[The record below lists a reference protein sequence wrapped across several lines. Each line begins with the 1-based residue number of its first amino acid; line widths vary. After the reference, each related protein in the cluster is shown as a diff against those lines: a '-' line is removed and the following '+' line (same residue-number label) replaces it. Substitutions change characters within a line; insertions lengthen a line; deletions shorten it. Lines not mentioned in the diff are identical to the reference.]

1 MRGCFNPY
9 LTLSLLMPLAGLS
22 FWPALAR
29 TRPPDPKEPSLKV
42 SVLVYNYAQVPPAT
56 LARAEEQ
63 AKALFGKAGLETQ
76 WWDHFRSKAEF
87 RDDPA
92 GRFESARFL
101 VVVRLLPKPRAVL
114 RSTTLGEALACEPG
128 AEMCIAQVFLDRV
141 IERTAVGAIS
151 LEQVLGHAMAH
162 EVGHLLLG
170 SNSHSPRGLMRGKW
184 SPEDLRRAAKGDLLF
199 TPEQA
204 KRMRGNVIARLRR

>member
-1 MRGCFNPY
+1 
-9 LTLSLLMPLAGLS
+9 
-22 FWPALAR
+22 
-29 TRPPDPKEPSLKV
+29 LKIP
-42 SVLVYNYAQVPPAT
+42 VLVYNYAQVPQAT

-63 AKALFGKAGLETQ
+63 AKAIFRKAGLETQ

-87 RDDPA
+87 RNDQA
-92 GRFESARFL
+92 GRHEADRFL

-114 RSTTLGEALACEPG
+114 RSSTLGEALTCEPG

-141 IERTAVGAIS
+141 IGRTAIGEIS

-170 SNSHSPRGLMRGKW
+170 SNSHWTRGLMRGKW
-184 SPEDLRRAAKGDLLF
+184 SLEDLRRAAKGDLLF
-199 TPEQA
+199 TPQQA
-204 KRMRGNVIARLRR
+204 EVIRAEVLRRVRQQEARQAGGPVAPISRR

>member
-1 MRGCFNPY
+1 M
-9 LTLSLLMPLAGLS
+9 
-22 FWPALAR
+22 
-29 TRPPDPKEPSLKV
+29 
-42 SVLVYNYAQVPPAT
+42 
-56 LARAEEQ
+56 
-63 AKALFGKAGLETQ
+63 
-76 WWDHFRSKAEF
+76 
-87 RDDPA
+87 
-92 GRFESARFL
+92 
-101 VVVRLLPKPRAVL
+101 VVVRLLPKPRDVL

-141 IERTAVGAIS
+141 IERTAVGALS

-170 SNSHSPRGLMRGKW
+170 SNSHSLRGLMRGKW
-184 SPEDLRRAAKGDLLF
+184 SPEDLQRAAKGDLLF